1 MVRASHLLMVN
12 AGTGH
17 VENHAH
23 GAVYPAAIA
32 EFERVGMHSI
42 VCTVK
47 VDPCICTI
55 MDFFFSLSFS
65 RSPDPSIAHVCA
77 RPMT

>member
-1 MVRASHLLMVN
+1 MVRASHLLIES

-23 GAVYPAAIA
+23 GAVFPAVIA

-42 VCTVK
+42 ICTVK
-47 VDPCICTI
+47 VDPCIGTI
-55 MDFFFSLSFS
+55 KDLFIYFFFPF
-65 RSPDPSIAHVCA
+65 PSQ
-77 RPMT
+77 PLT

>member
-1 MVRASHLLMVN
+1 MVRASHLLIES

-17 VENHAH
+17 VEAHAH

-47 VDPCICTI
+47 VDPCIGTI
-55 MDFFFSLSFS
+55 KDFFFLF
-65 RSPDPSIAHVCA
+65 PSQ
-77 RPMT
+77 PLT